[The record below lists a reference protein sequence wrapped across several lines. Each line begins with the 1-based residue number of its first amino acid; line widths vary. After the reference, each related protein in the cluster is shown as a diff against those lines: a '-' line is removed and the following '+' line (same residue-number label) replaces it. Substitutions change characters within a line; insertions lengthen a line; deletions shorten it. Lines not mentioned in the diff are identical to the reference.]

1 MSISEKRLRFLK
13 PKQSKVNYPLFVFLP
28 GLDGTGQLLTNQLPA
43 LEKFF
48 DVRCLSIPAD
58 DLSDWTGLVEQT
70 ADLIQ
75 AEQQLALS
83 RPIYICGESFGGCL
97 ALKLAAYS
105 LDLFDRMI
113 LINPASS
120 FSRQPI
126 MGWGSTVVKWLP
138 TPFYQIS
145 TIGLLPFLIAS
156 ERISPQNR
164 NRLLTAMRS
173 VTAKSAAWRLSLLND
188 FNLDEIPLNQIPQP
202 VLIMASEADRLL
214 PSVTEADRLVRY
226 LPNAR
231 KILLPDSGHACLLE
245 RELRL
250 EEILDSRGFL
260 LNNYGPKSLV
270 THCPSNVTI
279 N

>member
-1 MSISEKRLRFLK
+1 MV
-13 PKQSKVNYPLFVFLP
+13 Q
-28 GLDGTGQLLTNQLPA
+28 
-43 LEKFF
+43 
-48 DVRCLSIPAD
+48 
-58 DLSDWTGLVEQT
+58 TGLVEQT

-75 AEQQLALS
+75 AEQQLS
-83 RPIYICGESFGGCL
+83 MNRPVYICGESFGGCL

-105 LDLFDRMI
+105 HDLFDHMI

-138 TPFYQIS
+138 TPLYQIS
-145 TIGLLPFLIAS
+145 AIGLLPFLIAS
-156 ERISPQNR
+156 ERIASQNR
-164 NRLLTAMRS
+164 NRLLTAMQS

-188 FNLDEIPLNQIPQP
+188 FSLDEIPLHHITQP
-202 VLIMASEADRLL
+202 VLIMASAADRLL

-226 LPNAR
+226 LPKAR
-231 KILLPDSGHACLLE
+231 KILLPESGHACLLE

-250 EEILDSRGFL
+250 EEILGYWGLL
-260 LNNYGPKSLV
+260 LNNYGLKPSV
-270 THCPSNVTI
+270 NYCPSHVTL

>member
-1 MSISEKRLRFLK
+1 MSISEKRLRFLT
-13 PKQSKVNYPLFVFLP
+13 PKEPKATYPLFVFLP
-28 GLDGTGQLLTNQLPA
+28 GMDGTGQLLKTQLPG

-48 DVRCLSIPAD
+48 DVRCLSIPGD
-58 DLSDWTGLVEQT
+58 DLTDWTGLVEQT

-75 AEQQLALS
+75 AERQLGLS
-83 RPIYICGESFGGCL
+83 RPVYICGESFGGCL

-105 LDLFDRMI
+105 HDLFDRMI

-126 MGWGSTVVKWLP
+126 MGWGSTVVQWLP
-138 TPFYQIS
+138 ASLYQIS

-156 ERISPQNR
+156 ERIAPQNR
-164 NRLLTAMRS
+164 NRLLTVMQS

-188 FNLDEIPLNQIPQP
+188 FNLDEIPLHEIPQP

-226 LPNAR
+226 LPNAM

-250 EEILDSRGFL
+250 EEILGYWGFL

>member
-1 MSISEKRLRFLK
+1 MSIFEKRLRFLA
-13 PKQSKVNYPLFVFLP
+13 PKEPKVNYPLFVFLP
-28 GLDGTGQLLTNQLPA
+28 GLDGTGQLLKTQLPG

-48 DVRCLSIPAD
+48 DIRCLSIPAD
-58 DLSDWTGLVEQT
+58 DLSDWSGLVEQT

-75 AEQQLALS
+75 AERQLGLS
-83 RPIYICGESFGGCL
+83 RPVYICGESFGGCL

-105 LDLFDRMI
+105 HDLFDRMI

-138 TPFYQIS
+138 TPLYQIS

-164 NRLLTAMRS
+164 NRLLRAMQS
-173 VTAKSAAWRLSLLND
+173 VTADSAAWRLSLLND
-188 FNLDEIPLNQIPQP
+188 FNLDEIPLHQIPQS

-231 KILLPDSGHACLLE
+231 KISLPDSGHACLLE
-245 RELRL
+245 REIRL
-250 EEILDSRGFL
+250 EEILGSRGFL
-260 LNNYGPKSLV
+260 LDNYGPKSLV
-270 THCPSNVTI
+270 THCSSNITI

>member
-1 MSISEKRLRFLK
+1 MSISEKPLRFLK
-13 PKQSKVNYPLFVFLP
+13 PNESKANYPLFVFLP
-28 GLDGTGQLLTNQLPA
+28 GLDGTGQLLKTQLPG
-43 LEKFF
+43 LKKFF
-48 DVRCLSIPAD
+48 DVRCLSIPGD
-58 DLSDWTGLVEQT
+58 NLTDWSGLVEQT

-75 AEQQLALS
+75 AERQLS
-83 RPIYICGESFGGCL
+83 MNRPVYICGESFGGCL

-105 LDLFDRMI
+105 NELFDRMI

-126 MGWGSTVVKWLP
+126 MGWGSTVVQWLP
-138 TPFYQIS
+138 TPLYQIS
-145 TIGLLPFLIAS
+145 TIGLLPFLTAP

-164 NRLLTAMRS
+164 NRLLSAMQS
-173 VTAKSAAWRLSLLND
+173 VTADTAAWRLCLLND
-188 FNLDEIPLNQIPQP
+188 FNLDEIPLNNIPQP

-231 KILLPDSGHACLLE
+231 QILLPDSGHACLLE
-245 RELRL
+245 REIRL
-250 EEILDSRGFL
+250 EEILGSRGFL
-260 LNNYGPKSLV
+260 SDNYGPESLV
-270 THCPSNVTI
+270 SHYPRNITI

>member
-28 GLDGTGQLLTNQLPA
+28 GLDGTGQLLKTQLPG

-48 DVRCLSIPAD
+48 DIRCLSIPAD

-70 ADLIQ
+70 VDLIQ
-75 AEQQLALS
+75 AERQLALS

-105 LDLFDRMI
+105 NELFDRMI

-126 MGWGSTVVKWLP
+126 MGWGSTVVQWLP
-138 TPFYQIS
+138 TPLYQIS
-145 TIGLLPFLIAS
+145 TIGLLPFLIDS

-164 NRLLTAMRS
+164 NRLLSAMQS
-173 VTAKSAAWRLSLLND
+173 VTADSAAWRLCLLND
-188 FNLDEIPLNQIPQP
+188 FNLDEIPLHQIPQP

-245 RELRL
+245 REIRL
-250 EEILDSRGFL
+250 EEILGSRGFL
-260 LNNYGPKSLV
+260 INNYGPKSLV